1 MRRGFAGNTA
11 HDVCVKRGARRAAAM
26 ASLLNVLLCR
36 HGETHDNVAQRTQG
50 HAHGALTDVGKAQA
64 AALVRVRCFALRP
77 GLAHAFPRSP
87 RTFAKRRHGS
97 QTRASMRCCAPTFTA
112 QPRRFKSWRA
122 AHA

>member
-1 MRRGFAGNTA
+1 M
-11 HDVCVKRGARRAAAM
+11 AAAS
-26 ASLLNVLLCR
+26 SLLNVLLCR

-64 AALVRVRCFALRP
+64 AALVRVRCFALLR
-77 GLAHAFPRSP
+77 GARRSRVLPRSP
-87 RTFAKRRHGS
+87 PTFAKRRHGS
-97 QTRASMRCCAPTFTA
+97 QTRASTRCCAPTFTA